1 MSDSLRP
8 WTRRQRHTLAGPL
21 CRVGD
26 PLLFTVAALVLMLLV
41 HAYAV
46 QSDLAAEDE
55 SVGGLA
61 ARDAV
66 ATARLEAAMRNEF
79 APRVAAAYAQGQ
91 HDAMAA
97 VQARPQGVAL
107 VQACLALR
115 GAQP

>member
-46 QSDLAAEDE
+46 QSDLAAEDD
-55 SVGGLA
+55 SVGVLA

-66 ATARLEAAMRNEF
+66 ATARLEVAMRSEF

-91 HDAMAA
+91 QDAMAA

-115 GAQP
+115 GAHP